1 MFREG
6 LGGLGIRGFRSVGV
20 WGFHGLG
27 VWGLKVLLKKCL
39 KKQKIFLK
47 NIKKTKK
54 PTKSLCKAYVNH
66 M

>member
-27 VWGLKVLLKKCL
+27 VWGLKVLFKKMLKKTEN
-39 KKQKIFLK
+39 IF
-47 NIKKTKK
+47 
-54 PTKSLCKAYVNH
+54 
-66 M
+66 

>member
-27 VWGLKVLLKKCL
+27 VWGLKVLLKQCL
-39 KKQKIFLK
+39 KKQKIFF
-47 NIKKTKK
+47 KK
-54 PTKSLCKAYVNH
+54 Y
-66 M
+66 

>member
-39 KKQKIFLK
+39 KKQKIFFLK
-47 NIKKTKK
+47 NIKKTKN
-54 PTKSLCKAYVNH
+54 LRKAYVKL

>member
-6 LGGLGIRGFRSVGV
+6 LGGLGIRGYRSVGV

-39 KKQKIFLK
+39 KTRKYFLK
-47 NIKKTKK
+47 NIKKNKK
-54 PTKSLCKAYVNH
+54 TYEKL